1 MSKRKI
7 LAYIFFLGWG
17 IGSACSANGQPDSLN
32 PAFQVGETLRY
43 KISFGFLD
51 VGTATMQVYLG
62 NNGDYPVYFV
72 KAEAHTDALA
82 NKLFTIYDV
91 YESYIDITTGLPVKS
106 IRDISENNYRY
117 YNEVAFMR
125 STKQVFSSRSGVH
138 SVPDSILDILSA
150 FYYARRF
157 ALTKL
162 VVDQKVGFS
171 TYFADEVFKFE
182 MVYKGIEMVKTTF
195 GWIECQKFVPIVQTG
210 RLFRKKDA
218 VVFYIT
224 NDDNRL
230 PVKIQ
235 MRMIFSS
242 VEANLVEFYGLSN
255 SMSVYKSKHRKNSQR
270 NQPILLNSST
280 KVPE

>member
-1 MSKRKI
+1 MERRFW
-7 LAYIFFLGWG
+7 LRLFCLLWAVGLTF
-17 IGSACSANGQPDSLN
+17 SAAAQVDSLN

-51 VGTATMQVYLG
+51 VGTADMRVYLAS
-62 NNGDYPVYFV
+62 NGDDPVYFV
-72 KAEAHTDALA
+72 KAEARTDALA

-91 YESYIDITTGLPVKS
+91 YESYIDISTGLPVKS

-117 YNEVAFMR
+117 YNEVSFMR

-157 ALTKL
+157 ALNKL
-162 VVDQKVGFS
+162 VVDQKVGFI

-182 MVYKGIEMVKTTF
+182 MVYKGIEMVKTAF
-195 GWIECQKFVPIVQTG
+195 GWIECQKFVPIVQLG

-224 NDDNRL
+224 NDANRL

-235 MRMIFSS
+235 MRMFFSS
-242 VEANLVEFYGLSN
+242 VEVNLEEFYGLSN
-255 SMSVYKSKHRKNSQR
+255 SMSVYKNKKRKNSK
-270 NQPILLNSST
+270 NNM
-280 KVPE
+280 PEQFSGSDKKPK